1 MSNYILHLHDGPG
14 VTPVEEVVEAIDD
27 QEAKSLAELRLML
40 SHSFTHVEVVKE
52 GVELFRLE
60 RTVSPERRG

>member
-1 MSNYILHLHDGPG
+1 MSHYIFHLHDGPG

-27 QEAKSLAELRLML
+27 QEAKGLAELRLML
-40 SHSFTHVEVVKE
+40 GHSFTHVEVVKE

-60 RTVSPERRG
+60 RDGPPGRRS